1 MEPEEG
7 LLKNKVTV
15 ANQRGSEIIT
25 PLEETSEDNNI
36 DLAEMKKS
44 KSMKHIKLG
53 ESKKL

>member
-15 ANQRGSEIIT
+15 ASQRGSEIIT
-25 PLEETSEDNNI
+25 PLEETLEDNNI